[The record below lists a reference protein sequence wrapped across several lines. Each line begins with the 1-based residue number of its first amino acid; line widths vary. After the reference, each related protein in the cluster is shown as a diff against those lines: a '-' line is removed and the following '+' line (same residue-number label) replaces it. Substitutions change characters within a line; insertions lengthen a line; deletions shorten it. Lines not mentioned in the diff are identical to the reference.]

1 MSLGLIIV
9 GGIVILSVVA
19 SISDYLT
26 KTKVAKSSIDPET
39 IHTLERRVAE
49 LEEKAS
55 RQENR
60 IQSLE
65 SDISFANKLL
75 EDRTKG

>member
-9 GGIVILSVVA
+9 GGIVIISVVA
-19 SISDYLT
+19 TISDYLT
-26 KTKVAKSSIDPET
+26 KTKVAKSSIDPEI
-39 IHTLERRVAE
+39 IHNLEKRVAE
-49 LEEKAS
+49 LEQKAS
-55 RQENR
+55 EQEDK
-60 IQSLE
+60 IQGLH

>member
-9 GGIVILSVVA
+9 GGIVIISVVA
-19 SISDYLT
+19 LISDYLT
-26 KTKVAKSSIDPET
+26 KTKVAKSSIEPET
-39 IHTLERRVAE
+39 LHALERRVAE

-55 RQENR
+55 RQEGR

-65 SDISFANKLL
+65 SDVSFANKLL
-75 EDRTKG
+75 EDRTKK